1 MYTIYSGQFLS
12 RSGVTWQ
19 IDLLRQLDAAPD
31 TVGTLTFPS
40 EEPLTIEWDDVERWE
55 VIQGS
60 SATLKIISPG
70 DRTYADL
77 YAIAV
82 GEIRMDVY
90 RNGLLFWSGTLDTEF
105 YEEPYES
112 ASGYEVSIT
121 FSDLGVLDRLKYDLA
136 GLRTLHE
143 LLSYAATRAGLGHL
157 PIEDTTYI
165 SLKHT
170 YGAFATPDT
179 ISIASDNFYDEDGE
193 PSTLKE
199 VVDGILQPL
208 SLRIMQRE
216 GRLWVYDL
224 YQLQAS
230 AGRREVYWT
239 ADSQTMGVA
248 PVVNNVVLTFSP
260 YAKQKPL
267 ANNLTYDKPYDPM
280 SNDYHLDTGY
290 HDSYAYYP
298 ACDGDNKT
306 TDGSWDYSNIS
317 FRLWQGSGK
326 GLASSR
332 YGYFKIEP
340 VFGGSSA
347 EGSPFAYKVGTIYN
361 NNDGA
366 TRCAGN
372 FFPSHLEWLRSH
384 RFFLPK
390 LDATGQKR
398 YLLKLS
404 LPMLMDGRYNPF
416 TTGRSGN
423 LESRN
428 EDIGKNMHHVYA
440 AVDVHLYAN
449 PTDTTP
455 AMHWSNRDVANEATN
470 NPTFN
475 ETLGEWK
482 EGADGWRGNNHDGW
496 LDYYDKENYS
506 SGSPVGKGWITNRQC
521 LGTPRPTFAG
531 IDFSNVK
538 ASVTSRDDGQYIL
551 YPPMGGWIDITL
563 YLGIWPMKG
572 GATESWYPG
581 VSVVPQGDI
590 WTCLS
595 WMRWLLAKAPEVEI
609 VDTTLSLN
617 GIEQDDL
624 EYRGTINPAAK
635 DEVTIDTICGSAPQA
650 MPTSRGCYMRTS
662 DGLQLSK
669 LTRGALT
676 DHPERILIGTI
687 YGQAAQ
693 RKTTLSG
700 EARIEVGGE
709 SGLLLYTDQNQP
721 NDRLFLATS
730 EVLDAQ
736 SDTTELNLTELS
748 TAIYIPEENN
758 Q

>member
-1 MYTIYSGQFLS
+1 MHIIHTGQFIS
-12 RSGVTWQ
+12 RGGVTWR
-19 IDLLRQLDAAPD
+19 IDLLRRMDAEPER
-31 TVGTLTFPS
+31 VGALTFPA
-40 EEPLTIEWDDVERWE
+40 EGPLTIEWDKVERWE

-60 SATLKIISPG
+60 SATLKIISPA
-70 DRTYADL
+70 DRTYANL

-90 RNGLLFWSGTLDTEF
+90 RGGLLFWSGTLDTEF

-112 ASGYEVSIT
+112 ASGYEVSLT
-121 FSDLGVLDRLKYDLA
+121 FSDLGVLERLKYTLT
-136 GLRTLHE
+136 GNRTLHE
-143 LLSYAATRAGLGHL
+143 LLTYAANSAGLAHL
-157 PIEDTTYI
+157 PMDDTTYI

-170 YGAFATPDT
+170 DGAAATPET
-179 ISIASDNFYDEDGE
+179 LSLASDNFYDEDGE
-193 PSTLKE
+193 PSTLQE
-199 VVDGILQPL
+199 VVEGILQPL
-208 SLRIMQRE
+208 SLRIVQRE
-216 GRLWVYDL
+216 GKLWVYDL

-230 AGRREVYWT
+230 AQRREVYWT
-239 ADSQTMGVA
+239 ADNQTMGVA
-248 PVVNNVVLTFSP
+248 PVVNNVKVTFSP
-260 YAKQKPL
+260 YAEQKPL
-267 ANNLTYDKPYDPM
+267 ANNLAYDKPYDPM

-306 TDGSWDYSNIS
+306 TDGSWDCNNIS

-332 YGYFKIEP
+332 YGYFKLEP

-423 LESRN
+423 LEDRN
-428 EDIGKNMHHVYA
+428 ENIKKNMHHVYA

-449 PTDTTP
+449 STDTTP
-455 AMHWSNRDVANEATN
+455 AMHWSNREVANEKTN

-482 EGADGWRGNNHDGW
+482 EGADGWSGNDHDGW
-496 LDYYDKENYS
+496 LDYYDKENFS

-538 ASVTSRDDGQYIL
+538 ASITSRDDGQYIL
-551 YPPMGGWIDITL
+551 YPPIGGWIDIAL

-590 WTCLS
+590 RTFLS
-595 WMRWLLAKAPEVEI
+595 LMRWLLAKAPEVEI

-624 EYRGTINPAAK
+624 EYRGIINPAAK
-635 DEVTIDTICGSAPQA
+635 EEVTFDTICGTATGH
-650 MPTSRGCYMRTS
+650 MPTSRGCYLRTAS
-662 DGLQLSK
+662 GLQLTQ
-669 LTRGALT
+669 LTRCGHT
-676 DHPERILIGTI
+676 DQAERLLIGAI

-700 EARIEVGGE
+700 EARIEATGGDA
-709 SGLLLYTDQNQP
+709 LTLYTDRSQP
-721 NDRLFLATS
+721 EGTLFMAQGET
-730 EVLDAQ
+730 LDAI
-736 SDTTELNLTELS
+736 SGTTELLLVELS
-748 TAIYIPEENN
+748 DELYIPQE
-758 Q
+758 